1 MQKAPKN
8 KRTIAKIHRPA
19 DDTIKVRHANPLLPF
34 MFPFLS
40 LGDLSPVIDGWIAYL
55 KKRKIQKHPDEPRQ
69 VDLKTINE

>member
-1 MQKAPKN
+1 MQHTLKN
-8 KRTIAKIHRPA
+8 KRTIANLNRPA

-34 MFPFLS
+34 MFPFFS